1 METVTLSSKY
11 QLVLPRR
18 AREHLNVRPGTRFT
32 VVSKGGVIF
41 LVPELPARH
50 YRGLVKGTRRTGI
63 REKADRL

>member
-1 METVTLSSKY
+1 METVVLSSKY

-18 AREHLNVRPGTRFT
+18 AREHLKIQPGAKFT

-41 LVPELPARH
+41 LVPDRPVRR
-50 YRGLVKGTRRTGI
+50 YRGLAKGTRGKAL